1 MVTIIVNLSLLSG
14 CPLLSLLPDVY
25 MKWQKLSQVN
35 CSQVFKPAAV
45 GSHSASSRVQDE
57 LLIPDTELQRIHT
70 LGRKHTHTLKG
81 TCHRLNPNEK
91 GKCMCSNPHILKCT
105 NATYAH
111 ITCVLHDLVHK
122 QHAHVLTQTSS
133 YCFQLHTVV
142 VLSVNLCPNVTHHHT
157 E

>member
-1 MVTIIVNLSLLSG
+1 MITIIVNLSLLSG

-25 MKWQKLSQVN
+25 MKWQKLSQVS
-35 CSQVFKPAAV
+35 CSQVFKPSAV
-45 GSHSASSRVQDE
+45 GSHSASSSGQDE

-70 LGRKHTHTLKG
+70 LGRKHTHTHTIKG
-81 TCHRLNPNEK
+81 KCHILNPNVLK
-91 GKCMCSNPHILKCT
+91 PSHFKMYKCYI
-105 NATYAH
+105 H
-111 ITCVLHDLVHK
+111 ITCVLHDLVYK

-142 VLSVNLCPNVTHHHT
+142 VLSVNLCHNVTHHYT